1 MWNNMNAESLRD
13 YCLSLKGVTDKMAF
27 TNATTEYDR
36 NLLAFYVKDKWFC
49 FFNVDEFDFC
59 TIKCDPEESKI
70 LQEKYEEIT
79 PGYHMNKKHWISV
92 HFNKNVPDKVIKG
105 LLKKSYQLVVAS
117 LIKTER
123 DDLKEDTHKPE

>member
-1 MWNNMNAESLRD
+1 MDAESLRE
-13 YCLSLKGVTDKMAF
+13 YCLSFEGVTNKMAF
-27 TNATTEYDR
+27 TKAKAEYDR
-36 NLLAFYVKDKWFC
+36 NLLAFYLKDKWFC

-79 PGYHMNKKHWISV
+79 PGYHMNKKHWISI
-92 HFNKNVPDKVIKG
+92 HFNKNIPDNVIKE
-105 LLKKSYQLVVAS
+105 LLKKSYELVEAS

-123 DDLKEDTHKPE
+123 HDMEEDAHDGE